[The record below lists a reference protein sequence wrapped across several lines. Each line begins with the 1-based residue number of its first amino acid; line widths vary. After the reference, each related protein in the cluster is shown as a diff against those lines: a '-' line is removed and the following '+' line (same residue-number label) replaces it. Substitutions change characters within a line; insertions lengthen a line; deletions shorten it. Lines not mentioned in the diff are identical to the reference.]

1 MQNIQTVQQQ
11 LFTVLGCNT
20 RHLWLNKIVL
30 AYLFVSFRCDENS
43 GNGDNFDPILDVSN
57 SCTSGHTSCNSLG
70 DFCNSTVDSC
80 NSGVDSCNSG
90 VDSCNSGVDSC
101 NSGDDSFPSHSTPS
115 KMVHDGFV
123 DFNNEISD
131 ICSMDMENIV
141 IIVSLWK
148 SFFLVLLLRW

>member
-70 DFCNSTVDSC
+70 DFCNS
-80 NSGVDSCNSG
+80 
-90 VDSCNSGVDSC
+90 GVDSC